1 MVLKQSSFT
10 FVRELNNCVCFLVK
24 EKLQARYA
32 PIAER
37 IILMA
42 LESVDYSE
50 DKAIQILNIVVAD
63 KVKDDEAA
71 AIAQEGEQ
79 EAELNLDLKK

>member
-1 MVLKQSSFT
+1 M
-10 FVRELNNCVCFLVK
+10 K
-24 EKLQARYA
+24 EKLKSLYES
-32 PIAER
+32 IAER

-63 KVKDDEAA
+63 TQKLVAGDDAE
-71 AIAQEGEQ
+71 
-79 EAELNLDLKK
+79 EAEKAESPSKLKR

>member
-1 MVLKQSSFT
+1 M
-10 FVRELNNCVCFLVK
+10 K
-24 EKLQARYA
+24 EKLQSKYA
-32 PIAER
+32 SIAER

-63 KVKDDEAA
+63 TKKEDAA
-71 AIAQEGEQ
+71 ANNAEVGQVEE
-79 EAELNLDLKK
+79 EAMKLDLKR